1 MLRKSHK
8 AQAFIEFALVIPLL
22 ILVALGVVELTIY
35 IGTYINLTDLSRE
48 AARFASIRDP
58 FELAS
63 QGDKNCN
70 TPDSFN
76 FYYDTSCIFSP
87 LQGSAA
93 CISPTFCNGFNSTV
107 PLKPEED
114 DILISIFTVR
124 DDTTQNPAKQIV
136 SDQWPQP
143 NGVWVWSNNDSDTSH
158 QNNYRRNCNR
168 LTSPDTSTPYYTK
181 TKVEEYLRS
190 GQSSASK
197 GFVVVEVVY
206 CYHQALNIPILS
218 DVIPDPLIL
227 RTYTIMSLPSA
238 APTPTPKP

>member
-1 MLRKSHK
+1 MLRMSNK
-8 AQAFIEFALVIPLL
+8 AQSYVEFALVIPIL
-22 ILVALGVVELTIY
+22 ILLVLGVVELTVY
-35 IGTYINLTDLSRE
+35 IGTYINLTDLTRE

-76 FYYDTSCIFSP
+76 FYYDSSCIFSP

-93 CISPTFCNGFNSTV
+93 CSSPAFCNGFNSTI
-107 PLKPEED
+107 PLKSEED

-124 DDTTQNPAKQIV
+124 EDTSQNPAKQIV

-143 NGVWVWSNNDSDTSH
+143 NGVWVWSNNDSDPSH

-168 LTSPDTSTPYYTK
+168 LTSPNSDTQYYTK
-181 TKVEEYLRS
+181 ARVEDYLRS
-190 GQSSASK
+190 GQSVASK
-197 GFVVVEVVY
+197 GFVVIEVVF

-218 DVIPDPLIL
+218 DFLPDPLKIH
-227 RTYTIMSLPSA
+227 TYTIMSLPAA